1 MRILTLALSM
11 LLACGGSSPA
21 RDEADTDGAD
31 MARLPICSGRFYPA
45 DPEELAAMVDSLLET
60 STFTGPGGAVI
71 AGVVP
76 HAGYVFSGGTA
87 ADFYSSIRG
96 EDIDVVVLVGPSH
109 QVSFS
114 GFSVFQG
121 SSYLTPLG
129 EVPVDEGIAGRL
141 LDSHPAASFVPAAHE
156 SEHCLEVQLPFLQ
169 RVLEPG
175 FSIVPIIVGS
185 ADEDQLRFMAELI
198 LAEAFERRVLVIASC
213 DLSHYPPVELARE
226 VDSMTVAA
234 ILAGDAGVF
243 LDVTSQEA
251 LPEGLGTFACGRLPV
266 AMVMSYAG
274 FFPGMEAEP
283 LSMTTSADYSG
294 DGSQVVGYASILF
307 TSTEPDPAGWSLSGE
322 LGDVLLGIARG
333 SVEAAVGGAEYSL
346 PADLP
351 QDLDVPRGAFVTL
364 KRNGLLRGCVGSIL
378 AVSPLAETVAEMAR
392 SAALED
398 PRFIPVSPAEL
409 EELEYEISVLTPLQ
423 IVEDW
428 SRVRVGTD
436 GLLII
441 AGDGRSGV
449 LLPQVPLEQGWDLED
464 FLQGVCLKAGL
475 SPEAYL
481 GDVFLY
487 RFQAQVLVESGSDT
501 LQGD

>member
-21 RDEADTDGAD
+21 QDGSGPDAAD
-31 MARLPICSGRFYPA
+31 MARPPVCSGRFYPA
-45 DPEELAAMVDSLLET
+45 DPGVLEAMVDSLLEPRT
-60 STFTGPGGAVI
+60 STGSGGAVI

-87 ADFYSSIRG
+87 ADFYSAIRG

-109 QVSFS
+109 QVSFP

-121 SSYLTPLG
+121 GSYLTPLG
-129 EVPVDEGIAGRL
+129 EVPVEQEISGRL
-141 LDSHPAASFVPAAHE
+141 LASHPAASFVPAAHE
-156 SEHCLEVQLPFLQ
+156 AEHCLEVQLPFLQ

-198 LAEAFERRVLVIASC
+198 LAEAFQRRILVIASC
-213 DLSHYPPVELARE
+213 DLSHYPPEELARE

-234 ILAGDAGVF
+234 ILAGDAGAF
-243 LDVTSQEA
+243 LNATSQEA
-251 LPEGLGTFACGRLPV
+251 LPEGVGTFACGRLPV
-266 AMVMSYAG
+266 ALVMYYTG
-274 FFPGMEAEP
+274 FFPGMEPEL
-283 LSMTTSADYSG
+283 LSMTTSADFSG

-307 TSTEPDPAGWSLSGE
+307 TSQEPDPAGWSLSVE
-322 LGDVLLGIARG
+322 MGDMLMGIARG
-333 SVEAAVGGAEYSL
+333 SVEAAVDGTDYSL

-351 QDLDVPRGAFVTL
+351 RDLTVPRGAFVTL

-378 AVSPLAETVAEMAR
+378 AVSPLAETVADMAR

-409 EELEYEISVLTPLQ
+409 EGLEYEISVLTPLQ
-423 IVEDW
+423 IVDDW
-428 SRVRVGTD
+428 RRVRVGTD
-436 GLLII
+436 GLLVVT
-441 AGDGRSGV
+441 GDGRSGV
-449 LLPQVPLEQGWDLED
+449 LLPQVPLEQGWDLEE

-481 GDVFLY
+481 GDVLLY
-487 RFQAQVLVESGSDT
+487 RFQAQVLVEGGSDT
-501 LQGD
+501 RRGD